1 MCLDGYLLTLIVLLV
16 WFAILLLGW
25 KTKFWEKIHFQV
37 YGPFLMVKTVRGKQ
51 FIDRIARRAR
61 LWTAYGRI
69 SIGVTIGSMIALMVL
84 LIWEAFLVTMISASQ
99 APSPEMLLGLPGIN
113 PLIPLWYG
121 ILGLVVAI
129 FVHEFAHGI
138 LSRVAKIKIESMGIL
153 LLIVPMGAFVEP
165 NEEQIRN
172 TTRANRSRLY
182 AAGPATNIFV
192 AFICL
197 VILVCALAP
206 SARPISDGAV
216 VVSTVPDS
224 PAEKFGISP
233 WSEIINIDAWP
244 ISNTSSLSRISFG
257 APGSPYNITIL
268 YNGNQSKVMV
278 PGGVV
283 LSQVYAGLPAHNAG
297 LKRGMIIE
305 SLNDTIIHDLD
316 DFHSV
321 VENASHMSP
330 VNISVLEYGFVDSV
344 AGKYWFVKNQSITN
358 ITLTS
363 KWLYYETNFPEDNR
377 EEYKN
382 ISYMGVTSTIF
393 GIGVQNPDYVISKYS
408 KPFDGQDLVTS
419 SLKLIAMP
427 FMGITP
433 VEGPMAA
440 LYEPTGAL
448 SVLPGW
454 IYWILFNSFYWV
466 FWINLMVGL
475 TNALPA
481 LPLDGG
487 FVFRDIIKGFVV
499 RARRKRGGL
508 DKIVTPPM
516 SDEELDRIVGAV
528 TLLISVFVLFL
539 IIWQIIGPRI

>member
-51 FIDRIARRAR
+51 LIDRIARWAR
-61 LWTAYGRI
+61 PWTAYGRI
-69 SIGVTIGSMIALMVL
+69 SIGVTIGSMVALMVL
-84 LIWEAFLVTMISASQ
+84 LIWEAFLVTMMTASQ

-138 LSRVAKIKIESMGIL
+138 LSRVAKIKVESLGIL
-153 LLIVPMGAFVEP
+153 LLVVPMGAFVEP
-165 NEEQIRN
+165 NEEQIRS

-182 AAGPATNIFV
+182 AVGPATNIFV

-197 VILVCALAP
+197 VILVCVLAP
-206 SARPISDGAV
+206 SARPVSDGAV
-216 VVSTVPDS
+216 VVGTVPDS
-224 PAEKFGISP
+224 PAERFGISP
-233 WSEIINIDAWP
+233 WSEITDINAESIY
-244 ISNTSSLSRISFG
+244 NTSSMSNISFVK
-257 APGSPYNITIL
+257 PGSPFNITIL
-268 YNGNQSKVMV
+268 YDGDQSEVML

-283 LSQVYAGLPAHNAG
+283 LGQVFSGLPADNAG

-316 DFHSV
+316 DFHSA
-321 VENASHMSP
+321 VENTSHLSP
-330 VNISVLEYGFVDSV
+330 VNISVLEYGFDGA
-344 AGKYWFVKNQSITN
+344 AGKYWFIRNQSITN
-358 ITLTS
+358 ITLTT
-363 KWLYYETNFPEDNR
+363 KWQYYEMNFPEDNK
-377 EEYKN
+377 EEFKN

-393 GIGVQNPDYVISKYS
+393 GISVQDPDYIISRYS
-408 KPFDGQDLVTS
+408 KPFDSQDLVTS
-419 SLKLIAMP
+419 SLRLIAMP

-433 VEGPMAA
+433 VEGPMAS
-440 LYEPTGAL
+440 LYELTGAL

-454 IYWILFNSFYWV
+454 LYWILFNSFYWV

-481 LPLDGG
+481 VPLDGG
-487 FVFRDIIKGFVV
+487 FVFRDLMKGFIV
-499 RARRKRGGL
+499 RARKKRSSL
-508 DKIVTPPM
+508 DKIAAPSM
-516 SDEELDRIVGAV
+516 SDEELDRAIGFVS
-528 TLLISVFVLFL
+528 LLISVFVLFL
-539 IIWQIIGPRI
+539 IIWQIIGPRL